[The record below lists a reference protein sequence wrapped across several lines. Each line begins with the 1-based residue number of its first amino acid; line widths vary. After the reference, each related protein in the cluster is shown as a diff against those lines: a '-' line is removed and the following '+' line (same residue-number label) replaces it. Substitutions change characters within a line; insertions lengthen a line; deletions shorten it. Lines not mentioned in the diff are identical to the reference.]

1 MDCNSTGIISKIQLT
16 LKKNI
21 KLLRSS
27 QQLKAIDNIN
37 KNVNKKINKIK
48 DFYNNRINNIY
59 EQLKNNKNIQF
70 ALLYENNRP
79 PDNVNF
85 NETDFN
91 EVGATLVKNIPSYS
105 IGCQWFIASVYL
117 VMAAFAITLAII
129 WYRYC

>member
-1 MDCNSTGIISKIQLT
+1 MQFNRHYFEDSVNAQ
-16 LKKNI
+16 KNI

-59 EQLKNNKNIQF
+59 EQLKNNKNVQF
-70 ALLYENNRP
+70 ASLYENKRP

-85 NETDFN
+85 SENDFN

-105 IGCQWFIASVYL
+105 IGCKWFIAGVYL